1 MSRVRDRDCR
11 GPLRRRD
18 FLRLSLAGF
27 SGLTLPEL
35 SRLRASAGMPSTS
48 RRSAIIVVW
57 LHGGASHLET
67 YDPKPQAPAE
77 YRGPYRPIATR
88 VPGLQISELLPHHAR
103 VAQRFTLLRSLA
115 HTGPCHDSGPQQ
127 LFTGFPITVNRL

>member
-1 MSRVRDRDCR
+1 MSGVHKTGCQ
-11 GPLRRRD
+11 GPLRRRG
-18 FLRLSLAGF
+18 FLRLGLAGF

-35 SRLRASAGMPSTS
+35 FRLRADAGLPTPA

-77 YRGPYRPIATR
+77 YRGPFSPIATK
-88 VPGLQISELLPHHAR
+88 VLGLQICELLPRHA
-103 VAQRFTLLRSLA
+103 V
-115 HTGPCHDSGPQQ
+115 
-127 LFTGFPITVNRL
+127 